1 MNNLKTGHRKTI
13 LRVNIAFLILVMPY
27 LAVRRVFRVFFGRL
41 KNYEIFLAAGLA
53 STTDYLEK
61 IKIPELVRTWID
73 VRSRFGF
80 EKEVVITAL
89 AIRGNLFLDVGSD
102 DGYYSVLLSRNFD
115 AITAFEPNPA
125 SFRRLNLTIAA
136 GKLRNVTPLDESVSD
151 HDGTAILYVKTV
163 RGRHSLEFSEPVFA
177 HDLGGTEVRT
187 VTSLPVRT
195 VKLDSLVKQ
204 TVDLVKV
211 DVEGAEW
218 RVIHGAEASIETGRI
233 LRWIIEVHD
242 KGARKG
248 FENYLQAKNY
258 DTRWLSDRHLFAS
271 LRPR

>member
-1 MNNLKTGHRKTI
+1 M
-13 LRVNIAFLILVMPY
+13 RVNIAFLIFVMPY

-41 KNYEIFLAAGLA
+41 KNYEIFLTAGLA

-61 IKIPELVRTWID
+61 IKTPELVRTWID
-73 VRSRFGF
+73 VRTRFGF
-80 EKEVVITAL
+80 EKEVVKTAL

-136 GKLRNVTPLDESVSD
+136 GRLRNVTPLDESVSD

-187 VTSLPVRT
+187 ITSLPVRT
-195 VKLDSLVKQ
+195 IKLDSLVKQ

-218 RVIHGAEASIETGRI
+218 RVIHGAEASIETGKI

-242 KGARKG
+242 KGARKE
-248 FENYLQAKNY
+248 FENYFQAKNY